1 MIIHST
7 AGLIWKISIGM
18 SQYCQYFP
26 ESYERFSGRV
36 KVELDL
42 SDYVRKAD
50 LKRAI
55 RIDASL
61 LASKTNL
68 TGLKIKVDNLM

>member
-1 MIIHST
+1 
-7 AGLIWKISIGM
+7 M
-18 SQYCQYFP
+18 SQYYQYFP

-42 SDYVRKAD
+42 SDYVREAD

>member
-1 MIIHST
+1 
-7 AGLIWKISIGM
+7 M
-18 SQYCQYFP
+18 SQYCQYLP

-42 SDYVRKAD
+42 SDYVREAD